1 MNMAQPHLSVLTP
14 AKINICLKIT
24 GKLPNGYHELF
35 TIIVPVGLYDRL
47 DFRLSDSQNIHFF
60 CDNKSI
66 PANHE
71 NLVFKAAK
79 AFYEKVGILPSVE
92 ISLYKKI
99 PSGAGLG
106 GGSSNAAF
114 TLTSLNKLY
123 KNILSD
129 EELFS
134 EALKLGA
141 DVPFFLNPV
150 PSIACGVGEKL
161 KKINEWPMAWYLIVK
176 PLCSVSTAWVYNN
189 FKLRLTP
196 NTANYILKDLKKNK
210 IVISDL
216 LFNDLESVTV
226 GRFPEL
232 AEIKAYLIRYGAE
245 GALMTGSG
253 SAVFGVFSE
262 RENAIAVAEKIR
274 HHKLGQLFVV
284 PSI

>member
-1 MNMAQPHLSVLTP
+1 MNTAQSRLSVLTP
-14 AKINICLKIT
+14 AKINICLRIT

-47 DFRLSDSQNIHFF
+47 DFSLSNSQNIHFC
-60 CDNKSI
+60 CDDKSI
-66 PANHE
+66 PSDHK

-79 AFYEKVGILPSVE
+79 AFYERAGIPPSVK
-92 ISLYKKI
+92 IDLYKTI

-123 KNILSD
+123 NNILSR

-141 DVPFFLNPV
+141 DVPFFLDPA
-150 PSIACGVGEKL
+150 PSVACGIGEKL
-161 KKINEWPMAWYLIVK
+161 KKIPKWPMAWYLIVK
-176 PLCSVSTAWVYNN
+176 PPYNTSTAWVYNN
-189 FKLRLTP
+189 FKLRLTS
-196 NTANYILKDLKKNK
+196 NATDYKLNSLEKNK
-210 IVISDL
+210 IIIPDL
-216 LFNDLESVTV
+216 LYNDLESVTV
-226 GRFPEL
+226 AQFQDL
-232 AEIKAYLIRYGAE
+232 AEIKAYLIKYGAE
-245 GALMTGSG
+245 GSLMTGSG

-262 RENAIAVAEKIR
+262 KGNAMAAAEKIR
-274 HHKLGQLFVV
+274 HHNLGQLFVV